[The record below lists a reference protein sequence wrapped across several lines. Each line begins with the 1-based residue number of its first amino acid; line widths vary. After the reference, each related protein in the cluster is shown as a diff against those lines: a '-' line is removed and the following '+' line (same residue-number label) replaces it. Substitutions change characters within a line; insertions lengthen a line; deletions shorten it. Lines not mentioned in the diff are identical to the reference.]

1 LKPIKE
7 FSGSLNTGP
16 PAPLVLLTPVILLLV
31 YTSFKNYLLFHSII
45 ELWSIIVALS
55 IFLIALNTYP
65 ISPNRF
71 FVFLGLAY
79 GFIGIMDLLHTLA
92 YQGMGVFPGYDAN
105 ISTQLWIAARR
116 MEFCGI

>member
-1 LKPIKE
+1 MKPIKE
-7 FSGSLNTGP
+7 LSGSLNTGP

-31 YTSFKNYLLFHSII
+31 YTGFKNYLLFHSIV

-65 ISPNRF
+65 ITPNRF

-79 GFIGIMDLLHTLA
+79 GFIGIMD
-92 YQGMGVFPGYDAN
+92 PGTNPAGSGEKYSYDAGY
-105 ISTQLWIAARR
+105 RGR
-116 MEFCGI
+116 CGTGQPGNKTAL